1 MHSFQQVRSFSQTND
16 IINYTISNKING
28 TSSFID
34 QVHKVYPK
42 LLMEFDGKFTHVFR
56 WPVDPPAP
64 AVLKKSVGNTSH
76 QVWGQRLE
84 PPGRDCGMNTLWL

>member
-42 LLMEFDGKFTHVFR
+42 LLMEFDGKLTHVFR
-56 WPVDPPAP
+56 
-64 AVLKKSVGNTSH
+64 
-76 QVWGQRLE
+76 
-84 PPGRDCGMNTLWL
+84 

>member
-28 TSSFID
+28 TSIFID

-42 LLMEFDGKFTHVFR
+42 LLMDFDGKFTNVFR
-56 WPVDPPAP
+56 
-64 AVLKKSVGNTSH
+64 
-76 QVWGQRLE
+76 
-84 PPGRDCGMNTLWL
+84 